1 MIPMWMKVRFPAKER
16 GPVTIY
22 IPLFLVWILLL
33 ALFVLILPIWLIASV
48 IAYALGF
55 GWSGLVLIPLIVNTL
70 WHLQGL
76 EVDVGSRDRM
86 ISMKWL

>member
-16 GPVTIY
+16 EPVTLY

-70 WHLQGL
+70 WHLQGF